1 MSEYRP
7 IHSPFD
13 CAHRRVGELPPMG
26 TLHDLRPLRQ
36 SHRANGD
43 RWDRAVQFRE
53 RRRHD
58 QSHRR
63 TRLRC
68 QRQHDQRRQQ
78 HPRLRRRKSR
88 PQRHQ
93 RQHLRH
99 VRLRRRRIA
108 RDESGGGTTTVYIF
122 AGSKVIAEYDNG
134 AAVASPSREYIYSG
148 GVPLVKIDSGG
159 LTYYHADH
167 LSARLLTDS
176 SGSILGQQGHF
187 PFGEIW
193 YETGT
198 TSKFKFTTYERDA
211 ESGNDYAM
219 ARFHVNRLGRFSS
232 PDALAG
238 SNVNPQSLNRYS
250 YVGNDP
256 IRLIDPSGMLCEDT
270 NGQQDPSCQSG
281 ENFIQN
287 N

>member
-1 MSEYRP
+1 MIYSLGVLEEE
-7 IHSPFD
+7 I
-13 CAHRRVGELPPMG
+13 VK
-26 TLHDLRPLRQ
+26 
-36 SHRANGD
+36 
-43 RWDRAVQFRE
+43 
-53 RRRHD
+53 
-58 QSHRR
+58 
-63 TRLRC
+63 
-68 QRQHDQRRQQ
+68 
-78 HPRLRRRKSR
+78 KS
-88 PQRHQ
+88 
-93 RQHLRH
+93 LRH
-99 VRLRRRRIA
+99 PPVTKVA
-108 RDESGGGTTTVYIF
+108 GGTTTIYVF
-122 AGSKVIAEYDNG
+122 SAGKVIAEYDNG
-134 AAVASPSREYIYSG
+134 AAVTSPSREYIYSG

-287 N
+287 NPPTPPGELNDFTICEAGGTEVSTSLRRLKS